1 MGVGSYTNAALSQP
15 VIALGISGL
24 SLLLLVIV
32 LLSVPGPVESLY
44 WFEMDSPTGEGAVLK
59 TGVNG
64 WCWAGVSRGRDLQ
77 LFVARAETLD
87 SRIDQQLHL
96 CRFEVSSSCA
106 RDLLITGR

>member
-15 VIALGISGL
+15 VMALGISGL

-64 WCWAGVSRGRDLQ
+64 WCWAGVSCGQGFQTSERELKIDCS
-77 LFVARAETLD
+77 T
-87 SRIDQQLHL
+87 DQQLYL
-96 CRFEVSSSCA
+96 CRFEVSSSSV
-106 RDLLITGR
+106 RNTPIVDR